1 MLKANKTLEMSVFVA
16 IMDSGSLVGA
26 ADKLNLSKQA
36 ISRHLNALELRLNL
50 RLLHRTT
57 RRLSPTEDGR
67 LFYEQAKTIL
77 AAIEEAESAL
87 IDGQTNFSGKIYVNV
102 PVSFGVLHLAPLW
115 QGFLDAYPKVTLDI
129 SLNDRI
135 VDLVEEGFD
144 LAIRIAELP
153 NSTLVTRKLA
163 STQVLLCASP
173 EYLAAH
179 GTPQTP
185 QDLSQHRTL
194 SYSNWS
200 DKETWYYKEAGE
212 KASFTLKSALHTN
225 NGDTCRML
233 ALQGGG
239 ITLQPDFLIGA
250 DVAEGRLVQVLPQL
264 TFKELGIY
272 AVYPSRKL
280 VSSRVRS
287 LVDYLTEAFS
297 QPLWPQEF
305 PLDSVKG

>member
-1 MLKANKTLEMSVFVA
+1 MLKANKTLEMSVYVA
-16 IMDSGSLVGA
+16 IMDTGSLVGA
-26 ADKLNLSKQA
+26 AEKLNLSKQA
-36 ISRHLNALELRLNL
+36 VSRHLNALEQRLNL

-77 AAIEEAESAL
+77 TAIEEAEASL
-87 IDGQTNFSGKIYVNV
+87 IEGQTTFSGKIYVNV

-115 QGFLDAYPKVTLDI
+115 QGFLTRYPKVTLDI
-129 SLNDRI
+129 TLNDHI

-153 NSTLVTRKLA
+153 NSSLVTRKLA
-163 STQVLLCASP
+163 TTKVLLCASP
-173 EYLAAH
+173 DYLNAF
-179 GTPQTP
+179 GTPQSAH
-185 QDLSQHRTL
+185 DLGHHQTI
-194 SYSNWS
+194 SYSNWT
-200 DKETWYYKEAGE
+200 DKETWVFKENGQ
-212 KASFTLKSALHTN
+212 KASFHLKSALHTN

-239 ITLQPDFLIGA
+239 ITLQPDFLIGQ
-250 DVAEGRLVQVLPQL
+250 DVAEGRLIHVLPQL
-264 TFKELGIY
+264 SFKELGIY

-280 VSSRVRS
+280 VSNRVRS

-297 QPLWPQEF
+297 EPLWPQ
-305 PLDSVKG
+305 DI

>member
-1 MLKANKTLEMSVFVA
+1 MLKANKTLEMTVFVA

-26 ADKLNLSKQA
+26 AERLNLSKQA
-36 ISRHLNALELRLNL
+36 ISRHLNALEQRLNL

-77 AAIEEAESAL
+77 AAIEEAEASL
-87 IDGQTNFSGKIYVNV
+87 VEGQTNFSGKIYVNV

-115 QGFLDAYPKVTLDI
+115 EGFLAAYPKVTLDI
-129 SLNDRI
+129 ALNDRI

-163 STQVLLCASP
+163 TTKVLLCASP
-173 EYLAAH
+173 DYLDAY
-179 GTPQTP
+179 GTPQTA
-185 QDLSQHRTL
+185 QDLNQHRTL

-200 DKETWYYKEAGE
+200 DKETWVFKENGH
-212 KASFTLKSALHTN
+212 KSAFNLRSVLHTN

-233 ALQGGG
+233 ALQGAG
-239 ITLQPDFLIGA
+239 ITLQPDFLIGD
-250 DVAEGRLVQVLPQL
+250 DVAEGRLVHVLPQL
-264 TFKELGIY
+264 EFKDLGIY

-287 LVDYLTEAFS
+287 LVDYLTVAFK
-297 QPLWPQEF
+297 QPLWTQN
-305 PLDSVKG
+305 L